1 MTIIE
6 PHVELW
12 SEENVSPESHIAH
25 CARVCYSKEYKK
37 PNQEAD
43 KKMVDDLIKRGTSIR
58 NLSSEYN
65 D

>member
-1 MTIIE
+1 MELIE

-25 CARVCYSKEYKK
+25 CARVCYGKEYKK

-43 KKMVDDLIKRGTSIR
+43 KKW
-58 NLSSEYN
+58 
-65 D
+65 